1 MGIEDES
8 NLSQPDFCEKT
19 KKLNMSTTR
28 VEMCRTEVKSFT
40 FDIPTHV
47 AEWCKADGTEPEID
61 ENHENHWEVR
71 WDRGWTVHLEERTW
85 GKVMKIPKGEVEWL
99 HDDLDDIEYT
109 EIDEAEE
116 MRKKAEFWE
125 KRAKYCEKQV
135 KRLEAKKAEAKK
147 EQLQIDREIIDRLEL
162 DY

>member
-1 MGIEDES
+1 
-8 NLSQPDFCEKT
+8 
-19 KKLNMSTTR
+19 
-28 VEMCRTEVKSFT
+28 
-40 FDIPTHV
+40 
-47 AEWCKADGTEPEID
+47 
-61 ENHENHWEVR
+61 
-71 WDRGWTVHLEERTW
+71 
-85 GKVMKIPKGEVEWL
+85 MKIPKGEVEWL

-116 MRKKAEFWE
+116 MRVEAEILRRKAE
-125 KRAKYCEKQV
+125 YCEKQV